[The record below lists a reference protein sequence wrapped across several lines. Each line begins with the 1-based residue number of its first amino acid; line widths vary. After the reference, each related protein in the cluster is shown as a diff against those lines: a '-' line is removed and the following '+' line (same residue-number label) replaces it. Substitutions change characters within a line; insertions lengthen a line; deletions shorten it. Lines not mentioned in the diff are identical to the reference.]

1 MGKRFQERFG
11 RVPDHNG
18 FKGYIGAHLIKA
30 AAERVGALDQAKI
43 RDCLHNNLFTAAD
56 EPGLLMDT
64 YVDEKGDADRP
75 SFIVEVKEP
84 EVAGGEGPSPAGRT
98 LHQAGLPLAG
108 LGSRPAPARDRSAA
122 APGSRLALSRG
133 STLRRPPFAPRPRRG
148 GPRASP
154 ASAAR
159 APDVTD
165 FLQLLVAGVSIGS
178 IYAMTAIGF
187 VLLWQTSNTINFAQ
201 GEFVVLPAFAM
212 VLFWVIL
219 KLPFGVAL
227 LATVLVSTLLLGF
240 GVRKLLVARLLQAGV
255 LPLVIATIGLS
266 LLIRYSLQQ
275 FWTPLALPFPA
286 LFPRVPM
293 QLGTVLLA
301 WEEIMNV
308 VFAGAVIGALQLF
321 ITRTKLG
328 WAMQAVAQN
337 RTLASVLG
345 IDVGRLVTITFVLN
359 AALTAL
365 AAILIAPVYL
375 VKYDIGIGLGLKA
388 FYAAIIGGFN
398 QMRGALLGGL
408 LVGIVETLSAAYIS
422 GQFRDAAVLAILV
435 AVLLWKPEGLWGVK
449 EEWAS

>member
-1 MGKRFQERFG
+1 
-11 RVPDHNG
+11 
-18 FKGYIGAHLIKA
+18 
-30 AAERVGALDQAKI
+30 
-43 RDCLHNNLFTAAD
+43 
-56 EPGLLMDT
+56 
-64 YVDEKGDADRP
+64 
-75 SFIVEVKEP
+75 
-84 EVAGGEGPSPAGRT
+84 
-98 LHQAGLPLAG
+98 
-108 LGSRPAPARDRSAA
+108 
-122 APGSRLALSRG
+122 
-133 STLRRPPFAPRPRRG
+133 
-148 GPRASP
+148 
-154 ASAAR
+154 
-159 APDVTD
+159 
-165 FLQLLVAGVSIGS
+165 
-178 IYAMTAIGF
+178 MTAIGF

-212 VLFWVIL
+212 VLFWVVL
-219 KLPFGVAL
+219 RLPFAAAL
-227 LATVLVSTLLLGF
+227 LATILVSTLLLGY

-255 LPLVIATIGLS
+255 LPVVIATIGLS

-293 QLGTVLLA
+293 RLGEVLLA
-301 WEEIMNV
+301 WEEVMNV

-321 ITRTKLG
+321 VSRTKLG

-337 RTLASVLG
+337 RGLATVLG
-345 IDVGRLVTITFVLN
+345 IDVARLVTVTFVLN
-359 AALTAL
+359 AALTAV

-408 LVGIVETLSAAYIS
+408 LVGVVETLSAAYIS
-422 GQFRDAAVLAILV
+422 GQFRDAAVLGILI